1 MECLASLLLLNY
13 KLVHLQSQL
22 IFSILCVA
30 DLMYMHQKRKKKKKV
45 QHREL
50 LSSPSF
56 STFHKPQEGVQAIQC
71 SFF

>member
-30 DLMYMHQKRKKKKKV
+30 DLMYMHQKKN

-56 STFHKPQEGVQAIQC
+56 SRFHKPQEGVQAIQC